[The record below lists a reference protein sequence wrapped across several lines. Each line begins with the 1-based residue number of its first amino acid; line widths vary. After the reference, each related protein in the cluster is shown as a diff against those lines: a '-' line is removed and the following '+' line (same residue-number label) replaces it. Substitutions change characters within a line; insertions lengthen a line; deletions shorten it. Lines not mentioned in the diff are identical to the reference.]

1 MVPNEHWGCAAVPP
15 GLIAYA
21 RIVRG
26 ICDSDRGICDDT
38 ARAYNAFS
46 HVYLIKKHILFL
58 VKISM
63 YNSLTRTCLALYVP
77 VVTSCRDKNN

>member
-21 RIVRG
+21 RFVRG
-26 ICDSDRGICDDT
+26 ICGDT

-46 HVYLIKKHILFL
+46 HVYLIKKTHLIF
-58 VKISM
+58 SM
-63 YNSLTRTCLALYVP
+63 YNS
-77 VVTSCRDKNN
+77 

>member
-21 RIVRG
+21 RFVRG
-26 ICDSDRGICDDT
+26 ICGDT

-63 YNSLTRTCLALYVP
+63 YNS
-77 VVTSCRDKNN
+77 